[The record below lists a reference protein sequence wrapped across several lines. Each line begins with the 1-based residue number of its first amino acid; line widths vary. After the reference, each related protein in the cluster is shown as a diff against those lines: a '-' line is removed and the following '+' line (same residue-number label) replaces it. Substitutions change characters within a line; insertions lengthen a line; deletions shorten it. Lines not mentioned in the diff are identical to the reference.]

1 MVIKRQAY
9 KLVILEPA
17 KSRIARGECPSCGK
31 PKSKW
36 KRSTRWY
43 CCSKKCTAKF
53 HKYFYVV
60 GWPDL
65 RNKVFKRDKFT
76 CVNCGTKPTKEYESF
91 SSGKTES
98 YPDYSK
104 LIADHIKPISLGGE
118 QWDPINVQTL
128 CIQCNKIKTKK
139 DAGDIAKERRI
150 NRKLSKGQKQL
161 QEFVC

>member
-1 MVIKRQAY
+1 MV
-9 KLVILEPA
+9 LLEPA
-17 KSRIARGECPSCGK
+17 KSRVERDECPSCGK

-43 CCSKKCTAKF
+43 CCSTKCTAKF

-65 RNKVFKRDKFT
+65 RNKVFQRDNYT
-76 CVNCGTKPTKEYESF
+76 CVKCGAKPTKEYKSF
-91 SSGKTES
+91 SSGKIEV
-98 YPDYSK
+98 YPDCEK
-104 LIADHIKPISLGGE
+104 LIGDHIIPISLGGE
-118 QWDPINVQTL
+118 QWDPSNVQTL

-150 NRKLSKGQKQL
+150 NHKLVGGQQKL
-161 QEFVC
+161 LI